1 MIRVALLLPIHCHSG
16 QQADGTFGLCIGSS
30 EGTQGEN
37 SGPDGSGQS
46 PQGSGRDEN
55 GNTASDHAEMQ
66 AMLPFIHQCQAKLAD
81 GGVCK
86 TLDPESCA
94 PDPPPAHCEECK
106 GKLMGCVKSL
116 MGGANGGGS
125 ATSQGPESG
134 ASDGPCGDVCGPTCQ
149 TAADAHKQECHACAE
164 CHHQHQHDDGSHTSD
179 QQMQGQHQQMQG
191 QHQKK
196 DKGKRKGK
204 KK

>member
-1 MIRVALLLPIHCHSG
+1 MMH
-16 QQADGTFGLCIGSS
+16 GSPHD
-30 EGTQGEN
+30 QG
-37 SGPDGSGQS
+37 GSPTVDSMMHGS
-46 PQGSGRDEN
+46 PHDQGGSPTVDPMMGGSPHDQGGSPTTEPMMGGSGRDEN

-81 GGVCK
+81 GDVCK

-106 GKLMGCVKSL
+106 DKLMGCVKSL

-149 TAADAHKQECHACAE
+149 TA
-164 CHHQHQHDDGSHTSD
+164 
-179 QQMQGQHQQMQG
+179 
-191 QHQKK
+191 
-196 DKGKRKGK
+196 
-204 KK
+204 